1 MRSITSERLAKVFNR
16 TTDVAFG
23 VILLFLT
30 LGILIGA
37 AKLFLSLGG
46 LLTTGK
52 ITGSYFTIIADVFSL
67 FILIELSR
75 SLVEYFKAGRVRI
88 TYMID
93 AGLVFVL
100 REVMISL
107 YQQKLSTEEIYSLSV
122 LMLVLGAVRLGTVMT
137 AQREPK

>member
-1 MRSITSERLAKVFNR
+1 MPGISNTTLARIFNR
-16 TTDVAFG
+16 ATDIAFG

-37 AKLFLSLGG
+37 AKLFLGLAG

-52 ITGSYFTIIADVFSL
+52 ITGSYFTIISDVFSL

-75 SLVEYFKAGRVRI
+75 SLVEYFKAGRIRV
-88 TYMID
+88 TYIID

-107 YQQKLSTEEIYSLSV
+107 YQHKISTEEIYALSA
-122 LMLVLGAVRLGTVMT
+122 LMLVLGIVRFGTVISLR
-137 AQREPK
+137 REPK